1 MDLIVTFGPQLDQEA
16 ITKQMMGARFVSLD
30 HLKETLIKEFEIID
44 DFTIK
49 YVTEDGEL
57 MELNS
62 GTWDQMKLLSET
74 NQIQLA
80 IELINGIVDEEP
92 SNYEED
98 DFEAVETKIFKDPVT
113 LDSVKIHFEEMLIIL
128 KIKSIKKGD
137 SLKYILN
144 GVRDQ
149 NNLKVKNVSLEIMQ
163 TQLADKIGFPHDVSE
178 KVARFLVEKPNTDG
192 KIEYSL

>member
-1 MDLIVTFGPQLDQEA
+1 M
-16 ITKQMMGARFVSLD
+16 
-30 HLKETLIKEFEIID
+30 
-44 DFTIK
+44 
-49 YVTEDGEL
+49 
-57 MELNS
+57 
-62 GTWDQMKLLSET
+62 
-74 NQIQLA
+74 A

-149 NNLKVKNVSLEIMQ
+149 NNLKVKNVSLEIM
-163 TQLADKIGFPHDVSE
+163 
-178 KVARFLVEKPNTDG
+178 
-192 KIEYSL
+192 